1 MIEIRRLGPNGLLG
15 ILSTSFSPVL
25 RDECKRTP
33 GMVWNPETV
42 IWEGYTD
49 AVALVAARARERGLI
64 IKDPAKFPLTA
75 TVLPVATKDLRE
87 YQIEGVNFILNKA
100 REGCLLGD
108 TVGLGKTA
116 QAIRAARAIKQ
127 NTLIVCPS
135 FVRGVWVDELK
146 KWWPDA
152 DAPNLPSGVKVP
164 EGSLGNTGCVTVIHY
179 DILYAWVPELLKWGV
194 KFLVLDEAQYCQGAT
209 SRRTKACAAVAA
221 QASWRVGLTGTPMAN
236 RPADLWA
243 VVETLSPGRFGKFF
257 NYGMRYCTP
266 PEAPVWM
273 GDLSFKPIGEIK
285 AGDTVIGWR
294 RGTAKA
300 KTKSELVRTRVVRVQ
315 RRIAPLVKV
324 TLESGRTIRCTPDHR
339 WMSGKHTSKKFPWCS
354 VRVGRALAHV
364 VTDPGSVSPTLE
376 HTAAWLG
383 GIYDGEGSCPGR
395 GTGISI
401 AQSPTH
407 NPDVYAAIE
416 QALGALGF
424 AYSLDDVQ
432 KTAEKF
438 RIIGGRQKVLDF
450 LTWCRPV
457 RRRRL
462 EEAILCSKF
471 RTPDKIVSVEP
482 DGIGEVVSLK
492 TEAGNYVVYGY
503 ASSNCDG
510 HREQLTPEK
519 AVWKF
524 DGASH
529 LEELNTRLKSFMLRR
544 TRADVALQ
552 LPSRQRQILSLE
564 VPRAKY
570 TPQMIGSHTALRKAL
585 EGASDAKIPAVIDL
599 VVGHLEA
606 GHKVV
611 VGSHRKAL
619 AHMIHDGVRQ
629 KMPVRSEVV
638 TGEIPTAKRH
648 AIIKSQPEL
657 ICCTFDAT
665 QVGIDL
671 SFASVGVV
679 AEFDY
684 RPSVL
689 AQWEG
694 RFGRFAGR
702 NILIQYCSARG
713 TIDDL
718 IRKAVITK
726 LDTLENAVGK
736 ADVAMRA
743 DLEAIDGA
751 SGLDRL
757 RALAETLMNGDDE

>member
-1 MIEIRRLGPNGLLG
+1 MIEIRRLGPNSLLG
-15 ILSTSFSPVL
+15 IFSTSFSPVL

-42 IWEGYTD
+42 IWEGYAD

-64 IKDPAKFPLTA
+64 IKDPAKLPLAA

-194 KFLVLDEAQYCQGAT
+194 KFLVLDEAQYTQGAA
-209 SRRTKACAAVAA
+209 SRRTKACAAIAA

-257 NYGMRYCTP
+257 SFGLRYCN
-266 PEAPVWM
+266 
-273 GDLSFKPIGEIK
+273 
-285 AGDTVIGWR
+285 
-294 RGTAKA
+294 
-300 KTKSELVRTRVVRVQ
+300 
-315 RRIAPLVKV
+315 
-324 TLESGRTIRCTPDHR
+324 GR
-339 WMSGKHTSKKFPWCS
+339 K
-354 VRVGRALAHV
+354 
-364 VTDPGSVSPTLE
+364 
-376 HTAAWLG
+376 
-383 GIYDGEGSCPGR
+383 
-395 GTGISI
+395 
-401 AQSPTH
+401 
-407 NPDVYAAIE
+407 E
-416 QALGALGF
+416 Q
-424 AYSLDDVQ
+424 V
-432 KTAEKF
+432 
-438 RIIGGRQKVLDF
+438 
-450 LTWCRPV
+450 
-457 RRRRL
+457 
-462 EEAILCSKF
+462 
-471 RTPDKIVSVEP
+471 
-482 DGIGEVVSLK
+482 
-492 TEAGNYVVYGY
+492 
-503 ASSNCDG
+503 
-510 HREQLTPEK
+510 TPEK

-757 RALAETLMNGDDE
+757 KALAETLMNGDDE